1 MAWKRMVGCLL
12 VVAGGLV
19 GCSEDSR
26 PPDSPDAFVPVAD
39 AGPEEGPDGGD
50 AGPDGGTDGG
60 SEWDGTY
67 VPLEEHGN
75 RVDTGRYSP
84 CEIFSAVRPCGTF
97 SSFDLGVCNARS
109 LEQEGQEGRYL
120 LAGRMEDGSGAFRY
134 DFAATLALGADGGAV
149 VFNGK
154 PATEQRE
161 GRARLFST
169 VQTSSDGGAR
179 GEVLVTCEAPE
190 PPGFTG
196 CYASCLNG
204 RMSNQ
209 ATFRAERM
217 TWARGESEAFGLERV
232 SERFVNLAMPADVYV
247 TQNHAYVVGLSRDGQ
262 PGGLSVFDV
271 SDKAAPVHVK
281 TFQFPG
287 DTEWNGVWAKDGALY
302 VASAHRGVLLF
313 DIRHPADPQ
322 FLRSL
327 STSNDSVHTVF
338 VEGNRLYATDL
349 AGVILY
355 DVSNALEP
363 IELNRYAPF
372 PGINPH
378 DMFAR
383 GDRLYVNYATEG
395 LIAVDVSNP
404 QDLRTL
410 GAYSVYDHYSH
421 ASAVATFG
429 GRTIAF
435 MGGEGPFEHLR
446 VLDVTDPAR
455 MVKMGMFQLRPVV
468 SIHNMVLVGKR
479 LYLSWYQEGVRVL
492 DVSNPT
498 QPQQVAYFNTF
509 RENDPGRGNYLDGA
523 IGIRVPGDGYIY
535 AVDTS
540 RGLLILREK

>member
-1 MAWKRMVGCLL
+1 MTTMTWNRVIGYLL
-12 VVAGGLV
+12 VGTFWLT
-19 GCSEDSR
+19 GCSEDSK
-26 PPDSPDAFVPVAD
+26 PTDTPDAASPERD
-39 AGPEEGPDGGD
+39 A
-50 AGPDGGTDGG
+50 GTDGG
-60 SEWDGTY
+60 SEWDGTF

-75 RVDTGRYSP
+75 RVDTGRYAA
-84 CEIFSAVRPCGTF
+84 CHLIAGAEPCGDF
-97 SSFDLGVCNARS
+97 NSFDLSECDGAS
-109 LEQEGQEGRYL
+109 LAQAGQEGTYA
-120 LAGRMEDGSGAFRY
+120 LAMRQEDSTGARVHEFPTVL
-134 DFAATLALGADGGAV
+134 TLGVDGGPTL
-149 VFNGK
+149 FNGK
-154 PATEQRE
+154 PTTEQRQ
-161 GRARLFST
+161 GNARLFST
-169 VQTSSDGGAR
+169 FTSSSDGGTRRVSLA
-179 GEVLVTCEAPE
+179 TCESPQAPE
-190 PPGFTG
+190 FTG
-196 CYASCLNG
+196 CYLVCSNG
-204 RMSNQ
+204 RLTTR
-209 ATFRAERM
+209 ATFQSERL
-217 TWARGESEAFGLERV
+217 TWARGESEASGLEQV

-327 STSNDSVHTVF
+327 STGNDSVHTVF

-363 IELNRYAPF
+363 IELNRYAPY
-372 PGINPH
+372 PGVDPH
-378 DMFAR
+378 DMFAI
-383 GDRLYVNYATEG
+383 GDRLYVNYTSEG
-395 LIAVDVSNP
+395 FTVADVSDP
-404 QDLRTL
+404 QNLRTL
-410 GAYSVYDHYSH
+410 GAYNFPNHYSH
-421 ASAVATFG
+421 ANAVGTFG

-435 MGGEGPFEHLR
+435 TGGEGAFEHLR
-446 VLDVTDPAR
+446 VLDITEPAH
-455 MVKMGMFQLRPVV
+455 MVKIGVFQLRPLV

-498 QPQQVAYFNTF
+498 QPRQVAYFNTF
-509 RENDPGRGNYLDGA
+509 RESYPGRGGYFEGA

-535 AVDTS
+535 TVDTL